1 MHDDEGQYSDLYIE
15 NKEEYLEQRYAIN
28 QLVLFTEKVPIVNIF
43 ASIGLWPWLFLFALL
58 YNIKWKKKEEQALLL
73 VPIITMAVCM
83 VSPDNGNTRYV
94 MPLLYIL
101 PFLIPLELLPASS
114 DNKETTVLEQN
125 ALGKDV

>member
-1 MHDDEGQYSDLYIE
+1 MCSSDL
-15 NKEEYLEQRYAIN
+15 
-28 QLVLFTEKVPIVNIF
+28 F

-58 YNIKWKKKEEQALLL
+58 YNLKWKKKDEQALILIPL
-73 VPIITMAVCM
+73 ITIAICM

-125 ALGKDV
+125 ALEKDV

>member
-1 MHDDEGQYSDLYIE
+1 M
-15 NKEEYLEQRYAIN
+15 
-28 QLVLFTEKVPIVNIF
+28 
-43 ASIGLWPWLFLFALL
+43 
-58 YNIKWKKKEEQALLL
+58 L
-73 VPIITMAVCM
+73 VPIITIAVCM

-125 ALGKDV
+125 ALEKDV